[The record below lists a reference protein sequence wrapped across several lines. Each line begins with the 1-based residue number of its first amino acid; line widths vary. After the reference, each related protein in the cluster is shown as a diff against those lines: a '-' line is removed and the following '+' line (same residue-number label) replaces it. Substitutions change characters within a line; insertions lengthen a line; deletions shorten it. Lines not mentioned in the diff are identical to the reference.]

1 MTEWD
6 DPDEKEMTARE
17 DPDEKEMTEWV
28 DPDEKE
34 MTMTEWDDPDEIDA
48 LMKEAYGYGITN
60 AHLYPIQKL
69 KNAVRKERNER
80 NQILRH
86 QQKPRH
92 TIRTPKYENII
103 GASEAKKAI
112 INSIVRPTQHPELY
126 PLGWERAI
134 LLFGPPGTGKT
145 FLAAET
151 SRLIDA
157 KFIEKDAASVNSKW
171 IGEAAQNVAKLFN
184 VARELLQKSPRP
196 IIIFID
202 EVDALFGKP
211 QGCDYNIEMRNQF
224 LKEMDAAEDNGLR
237 LPLYLIA
244 ATNKPWD
251 IDHGFLRRFQKRIY
265 VKLPN
270 TDARK
275 KLFQLYTRDL
285 ILEPSFNPTSISEL
299 CAGYSPSDIRDL
311 CRDASQ
317 LTLDRLFESED
328 VLMELGV
335 ALKPEPISY
344 EDFKICLKQRNMSVS
359 TDLINDYE
367 KWALKHQAN

>member
-1 MTEWD
+1 
-6 DPDEKEMTARE
+6 
-17 DPDEKEMTEWV
+17 
-28 DPDEKE
+28 
-34 MTMTEWDDPDEIDA
+34 MTEWDDPDEIDA

-60 AHLYPIQKL
+60 PHLYPIQKL
-69 KNAVRKERNER
+69 KNEVRKERNQLQLSR
-80 NQILRH
+80 Q
-86 QQKPRH
+86 QQKPCY
-92 TIRTPKYENII
+92 TVQTPEYKNIV

-112 INSIVRPTQHPELY
+112 INSIIRPTQHPELY

-151 SRLIDA
+151 SRAIDA

-171 IGEAAQNVAKLFN
+171 IGEAAQNVAKIFN
-184 VARELLQKSPRP
+184 VARDLLQKSPKP

-202 EVDALFGKP
+202 EVDALFGKT
-211 QGCDYNIEMRNQF
+211 QGCEDYNIEMRNQF

-244 ATNKPWD
+244 ATNKPWN

-270 TDARK
+270 TAARK
-275 KLFQLYTRDL
+275 KLFRLYTKDL
-285 ILEPSFNPTSISEL
+285 ILEPSIDLTSISEL
-299 CAGYSPSDIRDL
+299 SAGYSASDIRDI
-311 CRDASQ
+311 CRDAHQ

-328 VLMELGV
+328 VLMSLGV
-335 ALKPEPISY
+335 ALKPKPISN
-344 EDFKICLKQRNMSVS
+344 EDFKICLNKRKTSVS
-359 TDLINDYE
+359 SDLINDFE
-367 KWALKHQAN
+367 KWALKNQAN